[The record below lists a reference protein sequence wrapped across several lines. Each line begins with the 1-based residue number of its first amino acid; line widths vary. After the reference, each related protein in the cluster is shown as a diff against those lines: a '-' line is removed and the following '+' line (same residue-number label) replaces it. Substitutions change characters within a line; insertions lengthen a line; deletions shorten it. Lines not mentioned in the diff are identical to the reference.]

1 MKKVSHFYREPLK
14 VIKKYTDEELDRK
27 YDIEDDLQYEALR
40 FIYSVIHPD
49 EMIEAIAIAG
59 GSARLSLRAAGKLK
73 MLGVRAG
80 ITDLMLLWR
89 NRGVAF
95 IELKADSYPS
105 PAQKEFGE
113 YLTTASHLG
122 KVCRTLRDILEFL
135 QTCNLKCRDT
145 SHSP

>member
-1 MKKVSHFYREPLK
+1 MKKVSHFTREPLK
-14 VIKKYTDEELDRK
+14 VIKKYTDEELDARW
-27 YDIEDDLQYEALR
+27 DDEGEFQPEAIR
-40 FIYSVIHPD
+40 FIYCTISPD
-49 EMIEAIAIAG
+49 EMLEVCAIPG
-59 GSARLSLRAAGKLK
+59 GSTKAGRFRGGQLK
-73 MLGVRAG
+73 VSGVRAG
-80 ITDLMLLWR
+80 VYDIMLLWR

-135 QTCNLKCRDT
+135 QRCNLKCRDT

>member
-1 MKKVSHFYREPLK
+1 MKKVSHFRREPLK
-14 VIKKYTDEELDRK
+14 VIKKYTDEELDARW
-27 YDIEDDLQYEALR
+27 DDETPFQCEALR
-40 FIYSVIHPD
+40 FIYCLVDPV
-49 EMIEAIAIAG
+49 ELIECLAIPG
-59 GSARLSLRAAGKLK
+59 GSARVGRRGGADLK
-73 MLGVRAG
+73 VMGVRSG
-80 ITDLMLLWR
+80 VYDIMLLWR

-95 IELKADSYPS
+95 IELKAGSSPS
-105 PAQKEFGE
+105 PAQKEFGG